1 MRIVQIST
9 RRTPSCSPT
18 PIVAPGGTARRAALL
33 ACTALLAAA
42 AALAQEPARPWYLT
56 LYLQQ
61 SWPKQTNTNGQ
72 IQQINAAFGTRFDD
86 WSDVANL
93 SLGLQLF
100 RRVAT
105 HWKLGLQLDYSE
117 GALKGSATVP
127 TEAGPARLAFEQR
140 YSIYSDLY
148 VVAHYLPWPGA
159 RPLIPFAYAG
169 AGVAYEKDKTTL
181 DLGNALFHQGLLVKN
196 DGWFPSC
203 SLGLGADIPLGSADA
218 WYLEVGAAYVWARL
232 KHTVAASGELAPAP
246 AVTADTDSTG
256 PNVWLGVGTRF

>member
-1 MRIVQIST
+1 MLLAS
-9 RRTPSCSPT
+9 
-18 PIVAPGGTARRAALL
+18 AALL
-33 ACTALLAAA
+33 AAS

-61 SWPKQTNTNGQ
+61 SWPKQTNTNAQ
-72 IQQINAAFGTRFDD
+72 IQQINAAFGTHFDD

-93 SLGLQLF
+93 SLGMQLF
-100 RRVAT
+100 KRVAP

-117 GALKGSATVP
+117 GALTGSATVP

-140 YSIYSDLY
+140 YSVYSDLY
-148 VVAHYLPWPGA
+148 VVAHYLPWPEA
-159 RPLIPFAYAG
+159 RPLIPFVYAG

-181 DLGNALFHQGLLVKN
+181 DLGNDAFHQGLLVKN

-203 SLGLGADIPLGSADA
+203 SLGLGADIPLGSGDA
-218 WYLEVGAAYVWARL
+218 WYVEVGAAYVWARL

-246 AVTADTDSTG
+246 TVTADTDSTG